1 MIAMEFKEMKKIWDT
16 QNDEA
21 LYIINEDALHRR
33 IKAKKIGTKRR
44 TSFSEVVLIASNL
57 CAGGVVIISHLLK
70 NSGNVAAL
78 TMGAMMMIVG
88 IYILFLRS
96 QRIKRDQQTDV
107 SILGDLENAIENI
120 NYRIKLSQSMIW
132 FCLIVIALTM
142 YTVLNSDQSVF
153 NIILIS
159 AFFIVGFIM
168 SRWEHKR
175 FNLGKKKQL
184 LDLKEKLINEFE
196 M

>member
-21 LYIINEDALHRR
+21 LYVINEDALHRR
-33 IKAKKIGTKRR
+33 IKAKKMGTKRK
-44 TSFSEVVLIASNL
+44 TSFSEVILIVSNL

-78 TMGAMMMIVG
+78 SMGAMMMIVG
-88 IYILFLRS
+88 AYILFMRS

-132 FCLIVIALTM
+132 FCLIVIAFTM
-142 YTVLNSDQSVF
+142 YTVLNSDKSLL

-159 AFFIVGFIM
+159 GFFIIGFFM

>member
-1 MIAMEFKEMKKIWDT
+1 MEFKEMKKIWDT

-21 LYIINEDALHRR
+21 LYVINEDALHRR
-33 IKAKKIGTKRR
+33 IKAKKMGTKR
-44 TSFSEVVLIASNL
+44 TTTFAEIILIASNL
-57 CAGGVVIISHLLK
+57 IGGGLVIISHLLK

-96 QRIKRDQQTDV
+96 QRIKRDRQKDV

-132 FCLIVIALTM
+132 FCLIVIAFTM
-142 YTVLNSDQSVF
+142 YTVLNSDQSVI
-153 NIILIS
+153 NIVLIS

>member
-1 MIAMEFKEMKKIWDT
+1 MEFKEMKKIWDT

-21 LYIINEDALHRR
+21 LYVINEDALHRR
-33 IKAKKIGTKRR
+33 IKAKKMGTKRM
-44 TSFSEVVLIASNL
+44 TSFSEVVLIVSNL

-88 IYILFLRS
+88 MYILFLRS

-120 NYRIKLSQSMIW
+120 NYRIRLSQSMIW
-132 FCLIVIALTM
+132 FCLIVIAFTM

-153 NIILIS
+153 NIVLILG
-159 AFFIVGFIM
+159 FFIVGFFM

-175 FNLGKKKQL
+175 FNLGKRKQL

>member
-21 LYIINEDALHRR
+21 LYVINEDALHRR
-33 IKAKKIGTKRR
+33 IKAKKMGTKR
-44 TSFSEVVLIASNL
+44 TTTFAEIILIASNFIG
-57 CAGGVVIISHLLK
+57 GGVVIISHLLK
-70 NSGNVAAL
+70 NSGNVAAFS
-78 TMGAMMMIVG
+78 MGVMMMIVG
-88 IYILFLRS
+88 AYILFIRS
-96 QRIKRDQQTDV
+96 QRIKRDQQTDI
-107 SILGDLENAIENI
+107 SILGDLENAIDNI

-132 FCLIVIALTM
+132 YCLIIIGFSM
-142 YTVLNSDQSVF
+142 YTVLNSERSVF

-159 AFFIVGFIM
+159 GFFIIGFIM
-168 SRWEHKR
+168 SRWEHKH
-175 FNLGKKKQL
+175 FNLGKRKQL

>member
-1 MIAMEFKEMKKIWDT
+1 
-16 QNDEA
+16 
-21 LYIINEDALHRR
+21 
-33 IKAKKIGTKRR
+33 
-44 TSFSEVVLIASNL
+44 
-57 CAGGVVIISHLLK
+57 VVIISHLLK

-153 NIILIS
+153 NIVLIS
-159 AFFIVGFIM
+159 AFFMVGFIM